1 MVDARIP
8 ARISPARIAAIT
20 PCLLRRSAIRTII
33 VSDAE
38 PSRRSNSPAAVIPS
52 PTTPISTATA
62 SEITTHVV
70 ATLLESVSFSSSSIA
85 MKRRR
90 ICGIPKYPS
99 PHASME
105 IILSSGYACSVPV
118 VGSYV
123 VNIVRYPGRDLAW
136 SATASIPPAV
146 LIPNTNTI
154 TSAMDM
160 MILWIKSVVEAA
172 RNPPSVVY
180 PTMTSALMIIAGRYF
195 TPKRLAKSLPQAA
208 NPEAV
213 YGIKKI
219 TIKIAPIDC
228 RIFFSSL

>member
-1 MVDARIP
+1 
-8 ARISPARIAAIT
+8 
-20 PCLLRRSAIRTII
+20 
-33 VSDAE
+33 
-38 PSRRSNSPAAVIPS
+38 
-52 PTTPISTATA
+52 
-62 SEITTHVV
+62 
-70 ATLLESVSFSSSSIA
+70 

-105 IILSSGYACSVPV
+105 MILSSGYACSVPV

-123 VNIVRYPGRDLAW
+123 VNIVRYPGSDLAW

-160 MILWIKSVVEAA
+160 MILWIKSVVDAA

-180 PTMTSALMIIAGRYF
+180 PTMTNALMIIAGRYF